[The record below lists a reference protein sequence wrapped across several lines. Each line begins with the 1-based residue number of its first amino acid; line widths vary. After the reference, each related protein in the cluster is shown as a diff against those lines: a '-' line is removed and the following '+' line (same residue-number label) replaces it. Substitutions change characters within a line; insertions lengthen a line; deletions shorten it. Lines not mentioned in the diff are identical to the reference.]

1 MKKIFALML
10 AALMLLSLTP
20 VLAEETAP
28 VVYVTIANGS
38 VVLPCQAVELTDA
51 DEDGALTIA
60 DALYLAHEAAFEG
73 GAEAGFA
80 CENTEY
86 GLSMTKLWG
95 VDNGGAFGYYVND
108 AMAMSL
114 ADPLKDGDY
123 VNAYVYTDTAAYS
136 DMYCFF
142 DLKTAA
148 EGDVALTLSGVSFD
162 ENYAPVVNPVAGA
175 VITVNGEK
183 TDAVTDENGQAT
195 VTVKAGDVISAV
207 SDTATLVPP
216 CCVVVETVEDE
227 VQAAA

>member
-28 VVYVTIANGS
+28 VVYVTIANGE

-51 DEDGALTIA
+51 DGDGALTIA

-123 VNAYVYTDTAAYS
+123 VDAYVYTDTAAYS

-142 DLKTAA
+142 DAKRVG
-148 EGDVALTLSGVSFD
+148 EGEVTLTLSGVGFD
-162 ENYAPVVNPVAGA
+162 ESYAPVVSPVAGA
-175 VITVNGEK
+175 TITVNGEK
-183 TDAVTDENGQAT
+183 TDVVTDENGQAT
-195 VTVKAGDVISAV
+195 VTVKTGDVISAV

-216 CCVVVETVEDE
+216 CCVVVEVVEDE

>member
-1 MKKIFALML
+1 MKKILALTL

-20 VLAEETAP
+20 VLAEEAAP
-28 VVYVTIANGS
+28 VVYVTIANGEI
-38 VVLPCQAVELTDA
+38 VLPCQAVELTDA
-51 DEDGALTIA
+51 DNDGALTIA

-86 GLSMTKLWG
+86 GLSLTKLWG

-114 ADPLKDGDY
+114 ADPIEDGAY
-123 VNAYVYTDTAAYS
+123 VNAFVYTDTAAYS
-136 DMYCFF
+136 DAYSFF
-142 DLKTAA
+142 DVKTAA
-148 EGDVALTLSGVSFD
+148 EGDVTLTLSSIGFD

-175 VITVNGEK
+175 TITVNGEK

-216 CCVVVETVEDE
+216 CCVVAEAAEE
-227 VQAAA
+227 KAAA

>member
-10 AALMLLSLTP
+10 AVLMLLSLTP
-20 VLAEETAP
+20 ALAEETTP
-28 VVYVTIANGS
+28 VVYVTIANGE
-38 VVLPCQAVELTDA
+38 VVLPWQAVELTDA

-86 GLSMTKLWG
+86 GLSLTKLWG

-114 ADPLKDGDY
+114 ADPVADGDY
-123 VNAYVYTDTAAYS
+123 ISAYVYTDAATYS
-136 DMYCFF
+136 DAYCFF
-142 DLKTAA
+142 DLKTAS
-148 EGDVALTLSGVSFD
+148 EGDVTLTLSGVSFD
-162 ENYAPVVNPVAGA
+162 KDFTLLTNPIAGA
-175 VITVNGEK
+175 TITVNGEK
-183 TDAVTDENGQAT
+183 TDVVTDENGQAT

-216 CCVVVETVEDE
+216 CCVVAEAAEE
-227 VQAAA
+227 KAAA

>member
-28 VVYVTIANGS
+28 VVYVTIANGEI
-38 VVLPCQAVELTDA
+38 VLACQEVELTDA

-108 AMAMSL
+108 EMAMSL
-114 ADPLKDGDY
+114 ADPLEDGDY
-123 VNAYVYTDTAAYS
+123 VNAYVYTDTTAYS
-136 DMYCFF
+136 DAYCFF
-142 DLKTAA
+142 DVKTTA
-148 EGDVALTLSGVSFD
+148 EGDVTLTLSGVSFD
-162 ENYAPVVNPVAGA
+162 ESYAVVINPVAGA
-175 VITVNGEK
+175 TITINGEK
-183 TDAVTDENGQAT
+183 TDVVTDENGQAT

-216 CCVVVETVEDE
+216 CCVVTEAMEEE
-227 VQAAA
+227 VAA